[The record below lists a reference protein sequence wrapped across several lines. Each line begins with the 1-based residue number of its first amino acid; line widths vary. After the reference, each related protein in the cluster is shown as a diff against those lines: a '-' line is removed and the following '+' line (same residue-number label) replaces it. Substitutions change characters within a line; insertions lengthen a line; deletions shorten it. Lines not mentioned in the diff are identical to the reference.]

1 MMRANSSRHG
11 SERHYR
17 RERRA
22 SDSSGSVSDADSDYY
37 DHNVMSPGNAGEG
50 PSQAKGKESATPPK
64 LPPQSMPDIHL
75 PEADCSPG
83 PSNAHP
89 NLGVSAMASGSSI
102 GLGFGSTH
110 SLTGSA
116 RFRASAQRL
125 IRMRRI
131 AAASQPGAEPG
142 VDAVRDSP
150 EYDHIRANCHID
162 VIEYGQ
168 ERSSF
173 HEFDNK
179 GFLQYLSSVGKA
191 KDDWAKADYYRDQLF
206 VQGLALLLVDA
217 GEDSDDFAA
226 DGTDIGKEFDVT
238 LHEQFHPSIANGGAA
253 SGTSISE
260 TAVNSGHTNDRG
272 RSWLGQKLFGHH
284 AKEAAPDDLEAGRSP
299 YGRTPVPPQRNG
311 DSKASPTQKQKDPPL
326 GLNRRKRQVA
336 EQRIEKLRGD
346 KRVKVRERNM
356 YIFMFRDGT
365 LITLHESK
373 ESVNDA
379 AIKERLKEP
388 NTLLRGTSEVS
399 VLLHGL
405 IDLMVD
411 HAIQVVDAF
420 QDQIL
425 YLEQETLLRPQMDL
439 VKLLHMLSADITLHK
454 RALKPLQSLVY
465 GMRRYDLDRCV
476 AIAASVNG
484 VAPDPSKVK
493 GFLSHQAK
501 VYLADV
507 HDHLEYVIA
516 SLEMFETVTENLIS
530 YSFNV
535 LSYDMNEIMRR
546 LTLATLIFFPLTFIS
561 GYFGMNF
568 TQFSSIEGSDL
579 LFWKIALPSM
589 AGLVLMFC
597 WSDVKRLFKYMFAV
611 KNLPQRVTRPYTKI
625 RVGLGGSVL
634 KNHRSRA

>member
-89 NLGVSAMASGSSI
+89 NVGVSAMASGSSI

-168 ERSSF
+168 EKASF
-173 HEFDNK
+173 HEFENK

-191 KDDWAKADYYRDQLF
+191 KDDWAKVRWINVKGMDWSIIKALSIVYGLHPLALEDVLHARDCRSKVDYYRDQLF

-238 LHEQFHPSIANGGAA
+238 LHEQFHPSIANGGGAA

-272 RSWLGQKLFGHH
+272 GRSWLGQKLFGHH
-284 AKEAAPDDLEAGRSP
+284 AKEATPDDLEAGRSP
-299 YGRTPVPPQRNG
+299 YGRTPVPAERNG

-326 GLNRRKRQVA
+326 GSNRRKRQVA

-388 NTLLRGTSEVS
+388 NTLLRGTSV
-399 VLLHGL
+399 
-405 IDLMVD
+405 
-411 HAIQVVDAF
+411 
-420 QDQIL
+420 
-425 YLEQETLLRPQMDL
+425 
-439 VKLLHMLSADITLHK
+439 HMLSADITLHK

-589 AGLVLMFC
+589 AGLILVFC
-597 WSDVKRLFKYMFAV
+597 WSDVKRGLKYMFAV